1 MAMER
6 AGTGWIARLAA
17 CAAGLALLAGCAQEM
32 TAGDVGL
39 FQPPIVASEAP
50 ARPLRGS
57 FSLANNTTRVGLAPM
72 RPLVPAFAGGGR
84 LLASWN
90 PHPSGVA
97 GRPAFVVVHGGH
109 GLVPGNFATALWLR
123 QELGASVLVL
133 DSFWSRGIEE
143 NWLERTRYGA
153 NMRVLDAIAAARWL
167 RDTQGTDPRATFLL
181 GDSQGG
187 WTALRLFTDEPFI
200 AREAEGLYRGG
211 VALYPVC
218 RSSGTNL
225 SPRLGPY
232 RGPVI
237 VFTGGRDTATPPG
250 ECARDVFARAEAW
263 THYPDQTHGWDTANR
278 GAHTPAVDGECG
290 RAMNSYN
297 QFAVCRSDATTSD
310 MRRRIAAF
318 VAAQRA
324 AR

>member
-1 MAMER
+1 MDATPGRGM
-6 AGTGWIARLAA
+6 
-17 CAAGLALLAGCAQEM
+17 AGLAARLLALLLLAGCAQEM
-32 TAGDVGL
+32 TAAQVEL
-39 FQPPIVASEAP
+39 FQPPIVATAAP
-50 ARPLRGS
+50 ARPLHGS
-57 FSLANNTTRVGLAPM
+57 FSLENNTTRVGLAPM
-72 RPLVPAFAGGGR
+72 RPLVPAYAGPGR

-97 GRPAFVVVHGGH
+97 GRPVFVVMHGGH

-123 QELGASVLVL
+123 RDLGASVLVL

-167 RDTQGTDPRATFLL
+167 RDTQGTDPRGTFLV

-200 AREAEGLYRGG
+200 EGARAGLFRGG
-211 VALYPVC
+211 IALYPVC
-218 RSSGTNL
+218 RSSGTAF

-232 RGPVI
+232 SGPVI
-237 VFTGGRDTATPPG
+237 VFTGGRDTATPPDQCPR
-250 ECARDVFARAEAW
+250 ETFARAAAW

-278 GAHTPAVDGECG
+278 GAHSPAVDGECG

-297 QFAVCRSDATTSD
+297 QFAVCRSDATTAD
-310 MRRRIAAF
+310 MRRRIAEF
-318 VAAQRA
+318 VAARRA
-324 AR
+324 GQ

>member
-1 MAMER
+1 MDAMR
-6 AGTGWIARLAA
+6 ARRM
-17 CAAGLALLAGCAQEM
+17 AGLAARFAALALLVGCAHEM
-32 TAGDVGL
+32 TAGDVEL
-39 FQPPIVASEAP
+39 FQPPIVATAAP

-57 FSLANNTTRVGLAPM
+57 FSLENNTTRVGLAPM
-72 RPLVPAFAGGGR
+72 RPLVPAYAGPGR

-90 PHPSGVA
+90 PHPAGVA
-97 GRPAFVVVHGGH
+97 GRPVFVVMHGGH

-123 QELGASVLVL
+123 RDLGASVLVL

-167 RDTQGTDPRATFLL
+167 RDAQGTDPRATFLI

-187 WTALRLFTDEPFI
+187 WTALRLFTDEPFLAE
-200 AREAEGLYRGG
+200 ARAGLFRAGI
-211 VALYPVC
+211 ALYPVC
-218 RSSGTNL
+218 RSSGTAF

-232 RGPVI
+232 SGPVV

-250 ECARDVFARAEAW
+250 ECPRETFARAAAW

-278 GAHTPAVDGECG
+278 GAHSPAVDGECG

-297 QFAVCRSDATTSD
+297 RFAVCRSDATTAD
-310 MRRRIAAF
+310 MRRRIGDF
-318 VAAQRA
+318 VARQRA
-324 AR
+324 TQ

>member
-1 MAMER
+1 MDATPGRGMAGL
-6 AGTGWIARLAA
+6 AARLLA
-17 CAAGLALLAGCAQEM
+17 LALLAGCAQEM
-32 TAGDVGL
+32 TAAQVEL
-39 FQPPIVASEAP
+39 FQPPIVATAAP

-57 FSLANNTTRVGLAPM
+57 FSLENNTTRVGLAPM
-72 RPLVPAFAGGGR
+72 RPLVPAYAGPGR

-97 GRPAFVVVHGGH
+97 GRPVFVVMHGGH

-123 QELGASVLVL
+123 RDLGASVLVL

-167 RDTQGTDPRATFLL
+167 RDTQGTDPRGTFLV

-187 WTALRLFTDEPFI
+187 WTALRLFTDEPFLEG
-200 AREAEGLYRGG
+200 ARAGLFRGG
-211 VALYPVC
+211 IALYPVC
-218 RSSGTNL
+218 RSSGTAF

-232 RGPVI
+232 SGPVI
-237 VFTGGRDTATPPG
+237 VFTGGRDTATPPDQCPR
-250 ECARDVFARAEAW
+250 ETFARAAAW

-278 GAHTPAVDGECG
+278 GAHSPAVDGECG

-297 QFAVCRSDATTSD
+297 QFAVCRSDATTAD
-310 MRRRIAAF
+310 MRRRIAEF
-318 VAAQRA
+318 VAARRA
-324 AR
+324 GQ

>member
-1 MAMER
+1 MDATPGRGM
-6 AGTGWIARLAA
+6 
-17 CAAGLALLAGCAQEM
+17 AGLAARLLALLLLAGCAQEM
-32 TAGDVGL
+32 TAAQVEL
-39 FQPPIVASEAP
+39 FQPPIVATAAP

-57 FSLANNTTRVGLAPM
+57 FSLENNTTRVGLAPM
-72 RPLVPAFAGGGR
+72 RPLVPAYAGPGR

-97 GRPAFVVVHGGH
+97 GRPVFVVMHGGH

-123 QELGASVLVL
+123 RDLGASVLVL

-167 RDTQGTDPRATFLL
+167 RDAQGTDPRTTFLI

-187 WTALRLFTDEPFI
+187 WTALRLFTDEPFLAE
-200 AREAEGLYRGG
+200 ARAGLFRAGI
-211 VALYPVC
+211 ALYPVC
-218 RSSGTNL
+218 RSGGTAF

-232 RGPVI
+232 SGPVI
-237 VFTGGRDTATPPG
+237 VFTGGRDTATPPDQCPR
-250 ECARDVFARAEAW
+250 ETFARAAAW

-278 GAHTPAVDGECG
+278 GAHSPAVDGECG

-297 QFAVCRSDATTSD
+297 RFAVCRSDATTAD
-310 MRRRIAAF
+310 MRRRIGDF
-318 VAAQRA
+318 VARQRA
-324 AR
+324 TQ

>member
-1 MAMER
+1 MDATPGRGM
-6 AGTGWIARLAA
+6 
-17 CAAGLALLAGCAQEM
+17 AGLAARLLALLLLAGCAQEM
-32 TAGDVGL
+32 TAAQVEL
-39 FQPPIVASEAP
+39 FQPPIVATAAP

-57 FSLANNTTRVGLAPM
+57 FSLENNTTRVGLAPM
-72 RPLVPAFAGGGR
+72 RPLVPAYAGPGR

-90 PHPSGVA
+90 PHPAGVA
-97 GRPAFVVVHGGH
+97 GRPVFVVMHGGH

-123 QELGASVLVL
+123 RDLGASVLVL

-167 RDTQGTDPRATFLL
+167 RDAQGTDPRATFLI

-187 WTALRLFTDEPFI
+187 WTALRLFTDEPFLAE
-200 AREAEGLYRGG
+200 ARAGLFRAGI
-211 VALYPVC
+211 ALYPVC
-218 RSSGTNL
+218 RSSGTAF

-232 RGPVI
+232 SGPVV

-250 ECARDVFARAEAW
+250 ECPRETFARAAAW

-278 GAHTPAVDGECG
+278 GAHSPAVDGECG

-297 QFAVCRSDATTSD
+297 RFAVCRSDATTAD
-310 MRRRIAAF
+310 MRRRIGDF
-318 VAAQRA
+318 VARQRA
-324 AR
+324 TQ